1 MNLDD
6 REAKCASAT
15 SLVSKPALPPPTVA
29 DVAII
34 DGASRV
40 ELLWR
45 SIGLLSLSGG
55 STLIRYERLLQTVR
69 LLLTRGWDAD
79 ECIRN
84 LNELS
89 ALTKKIL
96 GLIQQELDS

>member
-1 MNLDD
+1 
-6 REAKCASAT
+6 
-15 SLVSKPALPPPTVA
+15 VSKPALPPPTVA

-69 LLLTRGWDAD
+69 LWPFRLEKWPDVMVRFLLQR
-79 ECIRN
+79 
-84 LNELS
+84 ELS
-89 ALTKKIL
+89 MPIS
-96 GLIQQELDS
+96 I